1 MTPELSFDGCG
12 INGPDEYRTPIAK
25 FTTRGDD
32 ACRKYGPLFAA
43 SPDMHHALTTIA
55 DRLEAWAEGESK
67 ALEYTDLILDRR
79 AAENRIENYRFM
91 AELARKSLPKS

>member
-1 MTPELSFDGCG
+1 MIPELSFDGCG
-12 INGPDEYRTPIAK
+12 INGPDEYRTRLATFATP
-25 FTTRGDD
+25 RGDD
-32 ACRKYGPLFAA
+32 ARKFGPLFAA
-43 SPDMHHALTTIA
+43 SPDMLAALVTIA

-91 AELARKSLPKS
+91 AEIARKSLPKS